1 MRPVDLSTIWKSP
14 PTHEEFQVRRETIES
29 IVAEIVEV
37 MAAHAPTRDEMHA
50 ALALAIKDLA
60 PRRTDRLRVLDMATR
75 K

>member
-1 MRPVDLSTIWKSP
+1 
-14 PTHEEFQVRRETIES
+14 VRRETIES